1 MEPCDTCDGT
11 GTVIDLT
18 TTPPEPVAGR
28 QIVIIV
34 DIDGT
39 LAIMKDRG
47 AYEWGKVGNDELNQP
62 VAQAVSALRNMGNTV
77 ILLSGRDGSCRK
89 ETEQWLERHGIE
101 YKELFMRPAGSMEKD
116 TIIKK
121 KLYDDHVKD
130 IYSVLAVFDDR
141 PCMIRLWRK
150 MGLFVFDCGNGV
162 EF

>member
-89 ETEQWLERHGIE
+89 ETEQSL
-101 YKELFMRPAGSMEKD
+101 
-116 TIIKK
+116 
-121 KLYDDHVKD
+121 
-130 IYSVLAVFDDR
+130 
-141 PCMIRLWRK
+141 
-150 MGLFVFDCGNGV
+150 
-162 EF
+162 